1 MSVNKKE
8 IIVYFA
14 DWYVGRKTAARGAEV
29 ASIPWDLV
37 TYVNH
42 AFWGVTPAGEDKE
55 SSFAR
60 RESGKEPR
68 TEFTIVSMRPQFDL
82 ENQEPSELVPGLPK
96 NHFAQY
102 AAFAK
107 QFPDVNIMISI
118 GGWAR
123 CGYFSEM
130 AYTAE
135 GRKTFV
141 QSCVDL
147 IQKYPWIGGIDIDWE
162 YPGCSTAGER
172 LPDPNADDGDEG
184 CPIWGTPEEDS
195 ANFVLLMAEL
205 KAALAENFGEG
216 AKKLTACAGGSTTT
230 ILPRQNW
237 AEAAKSLDMINI
249 MTYDLSGVW
258 DGKTGHASSLQGTK
272 MAADYLVEQGVPQ
285 SKLCIGTPLYAIS
298 FLMKEMNPEQVI
310 GAPAETYRA
319 TDDEVA
325 QEECCTFEGDC
336 VSGYALVKEGV
347 KWKKDA
353 EFYEDRPGWH
363 QVHDD
368 AEGATYMYNDDESSP
383 YYKWFL
389 TYEDQLSLQAKLDY
403 INSTDLAGIIIWEC
417 SQDTAEYDLMTQMA
431 ENLLK

>member
-1 MSVNKKE
+1 MSTGKKE

-29 ASIPWDLV
+29 ASIPWDRV

-42 AFWGVTPAGEDKE
+42 AFWGVTPAGEDKSTTFE
-55 SSFAR
+55 R
-60 RESGKEPR
+60 RESGAGPR
-68 TEFTIVSMRPQFDL
+68 TEFTIVSMRPEFDCS
-82 ENQEPSELVPGLPK
+82 NMEPSELVEGLPK

-102 AAFAK
+102 DYFAK
-107 QFPDVNIMISI
+107 QYPNVNIMVSI

-141 QSCVDL
+141 DSCMEL
-147 IQKYPWIGGIDIDWE
+147 IRKYPWIGGIDIDWE
-162 YPGCSTAGER
+162 YPGCTTAGER

-184 CPIWGTPEEDS
+184 CPIWGTVEEDS
-195 ANFVLLMAEL
+195 ENFVLLLAEL
-205 KAALAENFGEG
+205 KAALSENFGEG
-216 AKKLTACAGGSTTT
+216 KKKLTACCGGSTTT
-230 ILPRQNW
+230 TLPMQNW
-237 AEAAKSLDMINI
+237 EEAAKSLDMVNI
-249 MTYDLSGVW
+249 MSYDLCGVW

-272 MAADYLVEQGVPQ
+272 LAVEYLKEHGVPE

-298 FLMKEMNPEQVI
+298 FLMKEMNSGQVI
-310 GAPAETYRA
+310 GVPAETHRA
-319 TDDEVA
+319 TDEEVA
-325 QEECCTFEGDC
+325 EMECCEFETDT
-336 VSGYALVKEGV
+336 VSGYTLVKEGV
-347 KWKKDA
+347 QWKKDE
-353 EFYEDRPGWH
+353 EFNENKTGWH

-368 AEGATYMYNDDESSP
+368 AEGATYLYNDDVNSP

-417 SQDTAEYDLMTQMA
+417 SQDTEDYDLMTQMA
-431 ENLLK
+431 ENLL

>member
-1 MSVNKKE
+1 MSTNKKE

-29 ASIPWDLV
+29 ASIPWDRV

-42 AFWGVTPAGEDKE
+42 AFWGVTPAGEDKSTTFE
-55 SSFAR
+55 R
-60 RESGKEPR
+60 RKSGAGPR
-68 TEFTIVSMRPQFDL
+68 TEFTIVSMRPEFDCD
-82 ENQEPSELVPGLPK
+82 NMEPSELVEGLPK

-102 AAFAK
+102 DFFAK
-107 QFPDVNIMISI
+107 QYPNVNIMISI

-141 QSCVDL
+141 DSCMEL
-147 IQKYPWIGGIDIDWE
+147 IRKYPWIGGIDIDWE
-162 YPGCSTAGER
+162 YPGCTTAGER

-184 CPIWGTPEEDS
+184 CPIWGTVEEDS
-195 ANFVLLMAEL
+195 ENFARLLAEL
-205 KAALAENFGEG
+205 KTALSENFGEG
-216 AKKLTACAGGSTTT
+216 KKKLTACCGGSTTT
-230 ILPRQNW
+230 TLPMQNW
-237 AEAAKSLDMINI
+237 EEAAKSLDMVNI
-249 MTYDLSGVW
+249 MSYDLCGVW
-258 DGKTGHASSLQGTK
+258 DGITGHASSFHGTK
-272 MAADYLVEQGVPQ
+272 MAVDYLKEHGVPEK
-285 SKLCIGTPLYAIS
+285 KLCIGTPLYAIS

-310 GAPAETYRA
+310 GVPAETHRA
-319 TDDEVA
+319 TYDEVA
-325 QEECCTFEGDC
+325 QAECCEFEADT
-336 VSGYALVKEGV
+336 VSGYTLVKEGV
-347 KWKKDA
+347 QWKKDE
-353 EFYEDRPGWH
+353 EFDEGKRGWH

-368 AEGATYMYNDDESSP
+368 VEGGTYMYNDDENSP

-417 SQDTAEYDLMTQMA
+417 SQDTEEYDLMTQMA
-431 ENLLK
+431 ENLL